1 MGVGFGGVKNASVFV
16 YLWRL
21 PRLFS
26 RVLLLYNTKNI
37 TDYSFEL
44 GAGGDGGG
52 AGGCC
57 CSACTCTTT
66 DTLPSSPSTVTCDPS
81 GIAASAPWHP
91 ATHGF
96 PASRHVMPAC
106 ESAPPFSVT
115 TAPATPITRLKE
127 LRPRDRHARVAGR
140 VSTYACVAGR
150 ERRAESREGGGG
162 WMAGGVRASEW

>member
-1 MGVGFGGVKNASVFV
+1 MHLFLCIRS
-16 YLWRL
+16 
-21 PRLFS
+21 FS
-26 RVLLLYNTKNI
+26 RVLLLVTLNI
-37 TDYSFEL
+37 IDYSFEL

-57 CSACTCTTT
+57 CSACTTT

-127 LRPRDRHARVAGR
+127 LRPRDRHARVAQGVAGR
-140 VSTYACVAGR
+140 VSTYACVAASQA
-150 ERRAESREGGGG
+150 ERGEQRAERGVGG
-162 WMAGGVRASEW
+162 